1 MRWGLVFLACPVSFS
16 DAQTQ
21 ELVRLAARAWFEDC
35 DRVPIDW
42 PDMRGEVVA
51 RGEAVS
57 LGSFFGQ
64 RFGAE
69 VHRPDI
75 GDVAFVEFLVA
86 ESALQGFGPQAP
98 AEA

>member
-1 MRWGLVFLACPVSFS
+1 MRWGLVFLACPVPFS
-16 DAQTQ
+16 EEQKQ
-21 ELVRLAARAWFEDC
+21 ELVRLAARAWLEDV
-35 DRVPIDW
+35 DRVAIDW

-51 RGEAVS
+51 RGDAMA

-69 VHRPDI
+69 VHRKDAGGPDT
-75 GDVAFVEFLVA
+75 VEFLVA
-86 ESALQGFGPQAP
+86 ESALVGPGGQPA